1 MAHHA
6 THAGDQGVTS
16 VMAKLSLGQAAKL
29 AGVGK
34 TTLSRAIKAGKI
46 SANRRDDGSYEI
58 DPAELGRVYEIKSE
72 TPETVTA
79 TRPVV
84 HHTTPAVTPDAAM
97 QTELT
102 GARQLIELLKAQVED
117 LRGDRDGWRQQAE
130 TTQRLLTHVQQASEP
145 SAARPWWKRL
155 AG

>member
-1 MAHHA
+1 MA
-6 THAGDQGVTS
+6 TI
-16 VMAKLSLGQAAKL
+16 SLGQAAKL

-34 TTLSRAIKAGKI
+34 TTLSRAIKAGKL

-72 TPETVTA
+72 TPETVTG

-84 HHTTPAVTPDAAM
+84 HHTTPAVTPAATT
-97 QTELT
+97 QVELT
-102 GARQLIELLKAQVED
+102 GARQLIDLLKAQVED

-130 TTQRLLTHVQQASEP
+130 ASQRLLTHVQASEP
-145 SAARPWWKRL
+145 AVSRSWWKRL